1 MQRQN
6 KDVIQTENNNIW
18 QEEIP
23 AKPGLSKVVK
33 SPLKKI
39 PSGVIQQTET
49 KNRYSPLETEENPT
63 VNGNARTDS
72 RKTRTDSPNK
82 KVTAEQ
88 NAINTATQNI

>member
-49 KNRYSPLETEENPT
+49 KNRHSPLETEENPT